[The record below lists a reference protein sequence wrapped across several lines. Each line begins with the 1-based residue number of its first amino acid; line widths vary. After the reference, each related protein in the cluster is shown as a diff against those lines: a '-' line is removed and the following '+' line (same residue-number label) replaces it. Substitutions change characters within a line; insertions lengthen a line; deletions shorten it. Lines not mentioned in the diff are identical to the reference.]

1 MFLHYL
7 FVGALADSTESP
19 GGIILLLFLIIMG
32 GYTALRVGYSKYE
45 KKGLTLSFLLGGTP
59 RENFLISPSRKEGY
73 PVIAMFSLTASWLT
87 LVALDLYKPD
97 LLSGYT
103 AFDYTLF
110 FVAGSIIVF
119 TLCLVKYIFIRIIP
133 ADNTSLE
140 AAEIYYHEYMQ
151 FSRTAGFILFIITGL
166 FLSSYYTSP
175 DLIKNIL
182 KIFVIIFT
190 VIRPL
195 YIIFKLRFL
204 IPSGNLLNFSY
215 FCTLETVP
223 AVFILKFIA

>member
-7 FVGALADSTESP
+7 LVGALADSTGVAS
-19 GGIILLLFLIIMG
+19 GVVLLLFLVIMG

-45 KKGLTLSFLLGGTP
+45 KKGLTLFFLLGGTP

-103 AFDYTLF
+103 AFGYALF
-110 FVAGSIIVF
+110 FLAGSIIMF
-119 TLCLVKYIFIRIIP
+119 ILCLIKYIFIRIIP
-133 ADNTSLE
+133 ANNTSLE
-140 AAEIYYHEYMQ
+140 ASEMYYHEYMQ
-151 FSRTAGFILFIITGL
+151 YSRTAGFILFFITGL
-166 FLSSYYTSP
+166 LLFSYYTSI
-175 DLIKNIL
+175 DLVKNVL
-182 KIFVIIFT
+182 KIFIIVFT
-190 VIRPL
+190 LMRPI